1 MTLLEGAL
9 SMNHDKTIDILND
22 LIETCKDGEQGF
34 RASAEPMRNAS
45 IRESFL
51 ARADECQ
58 RSAQELQACVRQL
71 GGDPEEG
78 GTTTEALHRGWTSL
92 KGSLGGNSD
101 LALLE
106 ETERGEDVAME
117 RYRDALQDDDLAA
130 DVRPIVERQYEGVK
144 RNHAQIRAL
153 RDEARR
159 TQSA

>member
-1 MTLLEGAL
+1 M
-9 SMNHDKTIDILND
+9 DRDDTIDILND

-34 RASAEPMRNAS
+34 RAGAEYMRNAG
-45 IRESFL
+45 IRDSFL
-51 ARADECQ
+51 ARAGECQ

-71 GGDPEEG
+71 GGDPEESG
-78 GTTTEALHRGWTSL
+78 STTGALHRGWTAL
-92 KGSLGGNSD
+92 KGSLAGHSD

-106 ETERGEDVAME
+106 ETERGEDAAME
-117 RYRDALQDDDLAA
+117 RYRDALQDDDLAP

-159 TQSA
+159 VA